1 MSSLQLFNY
10 EHHEV
15 RTILIDGEP
24 WFVLNDLCK
33 VLEIAN
39 PYNVVDRLDSEYLR
53 KTEVLDG
60 RGISRET
67 NIVNESGMY
76 EVVIRS
82 NAPTAA
88 MFRKWLVAEVLPA
101 IRKTGSYGQVA
112 PTGQE
117 LLALAVVEAQQLLAA
132 KNQTIAVLEPK
143 ASAWDDLVSSAGSLS
158 FRDAA
163 KVISEEGGVTIGG
176 NRLIQVLTD
185 WRWVFRPPATPEEVE
200 KGKQRSIR
208 AYQTQ
213 IDAQT
218 LTEKAKQYTDQATG
232 VKMLSNNPQTRV
244 TGKGLDR
251 IRTRLLAEAE
261 TATKELF

>member
-33 VLEIAN
+33 VLEIGN
-39 PYNVVDRLDSEYLR
+39 PRMVADRLDAEYVS
-53 KTEVLDG
+53 KTDALDG

-88 MFRKWLVAEVLPA
+88 MFRKWLVAEVLPT

-112 PTGQE
+112 PTGSE
-117 LLALAVVEAQQLLAA
+117 LMALAVIEAQSVIAS

-143 ASAWDDLVSSAGSLS
+143 AASWDSIVSSAGSWS
-158 FRDAA
+158 YNDAA
-163 KVISEEGGVTIGG
+163 KVLCEEGEIKIGEK
-176 NRLIQVLTD
+176 RLVNLLID
-185 WRWVFRPPATPEEVE
+185 WGHLYRDSKKRPHVYQRDLE
-200 KGKQRSIR
+200 KGWF
-208 AYQTQ
+208 TV
-213 IDAQT
+213 
-218 LTEKAKQYTDQATG
+218 KARTYKDMDTG
-232 VKMLSNNPQTRV
+232 ETKESSAPQVRI
-244 TGKGLDR
+244 TGKGLDM
-251 IRTRLLAEAE
+251 IRTRLLPEV
-261 TATKELF
+261 TPTTKELF